1 MELLVIPST
10 HDLQFE
16 SSQLQI
22 DYQKIND
29 EQGVI
34 DNWRRKDRQIFVSKM
49 LKLIYA
55 VVTLINY
62 YVISV
67 MMLLFDES
75 YVNT

>member
-1 MELLVIPST
+1 MELLVIPSI

-34 DNWRRKDRQIFVSKM
+34 HNWRRKDRQILVSKM
-49 LKLIYA
+49 LKLIDA
-55 VVTLINY
+55 VFKNNLKLTSRIKI
-62 YVISV
+62 IS
-67 MMLLFDES
+67 
-75 YVNT
+75 

>member
-22 DYQKIND
+22 DSQKIND

-34 DNWRRKDRQIFVSKM
+34 DNWIRKDRQIFVSKM
-49 LKLIYA
+49 LKLLYA
-55 VVTLINY
+55 VFKNLKLTSRIKI
-62 YVISV
+62 IS
-67 MMLLFDES
+67 
-75 YVNT
+75 